1 MPEQSNNPFNFWQ
14 ELKRRKV
21 IRVIIVYVAAGFA
34 IIEFVDIVTDPLNL
48 PEWALA
54 LVIILV
60 AIGFPIAVIFA
71 WIFDVSSKGIK
82 KTGPVKGS
90 DEQPE
95 YEEKTDEKIRYE
107 NSIAVLP
114 FQDMSAQKDQE
125 YFCDGISEEIINALT
140 HLENL
145 KVISR
150 TSSFLFKDGKE
161 DIREIGKRLG
171 VNTILEGSIR
181 KSDNR
186 LRITAQLIRISDG
199 SHIWSE
205 RFDRNTKDVFDI
217 QDEISLKIVEKLK
230 VDLSEEKGKNRLEK
244 RYTFDVEAHNLYLEG
259 RYFWNKRNDEGLKR
273 SIECFEEAI
282 FKDPDYVLPYTG
294 LADAYVFYAVGYGA
308 LPPKEALPKAREAA
322 LKSIEMDSELAEAHT
337 SLAYVM
343 HFFDYNSSGAE
354 QEFLRAIEL
363 NPNHLLAHQWYAAVL
378 LMTNRFEK
386 ALEEQLKALELDP
399 VSIQLHT
406 EIGWTYHYMGETD
419 KAIEQYRKV
428 IEMDPDF
435 AIVHFN
441 LGCAY
446 SRKGMHKEAII
457 ESQMAI
463 KLSGGSP
470 IMKWGLVYVFAT
482 SGSKKPAEELLNET
496 IELTKSGILLST
508 IVAFIYITLGDKK
521 QALSWLEKAYQDREP
536 ALCTLRIWLDSWII
550 IDLLNSEP
558 EYHEL
563 LKKIGQDW

>member
-1 MPEQSNNPFNFWQ
+1 MPTNSNRLSKFWR
-14 ELKRRKV
+14 ELKRRRV
-21 IRVIIVYVAAGFA
+21 VRVIIFYAGGS
-34 IIEFVDIVTDPLNL
+34 FVILQLVEILAPSLRL
-48 PEWALA
+48 PEWTMNF
-54 LVIILV
+54 ILV
-60 AIGFPIAVIFA
+60 LLIVGFIIAVILS
-71 WIFDVSSKGIK
+71 WIYDVTPKGIE
-82 KTGPVKGS
+82 KTGTVKQS
-90 DEQPE
+90 KKRSKDDTRAEA
-95 YEEKTDEKIRYE
+95 DSRYE

-150 TSSFLFKDGKE
+150 TSSFLFKDGKD

-205 RFDRNTKDVFDI
+205 RFDRDTKDVFDI

-230 VDLSEEKGKNRLEK
+230 VDLSEEKRKNRLEK

-259 RYFWNKRNDEGLKR
+259 RYFWNKRDNEGLKK

-282 FKDPDYVLPYTG
+282 LKDPYYVLPYTG
-294 LADAYVFYAVGYGA
+294 LADAYVFYAAGYGA

-470 IMKWGLVYVFAT
+470 IMKWGLVYVYAA
-482 SGSKKPAEELLNET
+482 SGNKKPAVELLNET
-496 IELTKSGILLST
+496 IELTKSGILLSI
-508 IVAFIYITLGDKK
+508 IVAFIYITLRDQK

-550 IDLLNSEP
+550 TDLLNSEP